1 MIRPSTIRD
10 RYEKVQPKDFD
21 NYTSKETLLSVYTA
35 RSQVSSLSSRS
46 FDVQEL
52 KDSICLSFSTLSQ
65 VSKNECDSYLGSYKN
80 MNNYFITLKHN
91 RTQSITCSEISPLLG
106 VDDSKSMR
114 HNHRSNLS
122 VLPIST
128 HFKYV
133 GSSWERFWSSRML
146 HWMFIGFTSLNI
158 IRMSERLIEMNS
170 IDFFSRKFFDL
181 SCRLGCSGLCTSILL
196 IGMKVMK
203 FYYTVIVESISCIIL
218 LLSYYYDIHM
228 NYSLVIFSNLAS
240 VRLNSLAFI
249 SVYGIHSSYLYLFV
263 QDVQMKERVPK
274 TSLIAKNDIKAC
286 KSKYTSWEKHS

>member
-21 NYTSKETLLSVYTA
+21 NYTSKETLLSVYMA

-65 VSKNECDSYLGSYKN
+65 VSNNECDSYLGSYKN

-133 GSSWERFWSSRML
+133 GSSWERFWSSWML

-181 SCRLGCSGLCTSILL
+181 SCRLGCSGLCTLILL

-218 LLSYYYDIHM
+218 LLWYSYELFTSHILE
-228 NYSLVIFSNLAS
+228 SRFGAS
-240 VRLNSLAFI
+240 EFI
-249 SVYGIHSSYLYLFV
+249 SIYFCIWNSFLVSLLICKGCAN
-263 QDVQMKERVPK
+263 ER
-274 TSLIAKNDIKAC
+274 
-286 KSKYTSWEKHS
+286 KST